1 MALKLLTGFC
11 MFESMIK
18 KSRALTVVLFGV
30 TLLAGCA
37 STHTS
42 PPVVAAADVD
52 KERVVL
58 QAQALETTLVRL
70 QRVQSLAW
78 PILKTNAD
86 LCGKTVRPSLGL
98 SLVDVK
104 ALAAMA
110 GGLRAEDVASTGF
123 ADRIYVAAV
132 AAGGPAD
139 KAGIKAQEQVIEVG
153 AVPTAGKSLATVA
166 ADLATIMKAAKTISL
181 KIAAPHAEPRDILV
195 APETICNYP
204 VRLLN
209 SETINAFADGSKITM
224 LKGMTKVAGDP
235 QLRLVIAH
243 ELAHNIMR
251 HPQKIVRNAAI
262 SGGWLLGPVAAEL
275 GWILDEG
282 ADVIGQKPPV
292 SFESRGI
299 QLTTWPYGKSFER
312 EADYVGMYLLARS
325 GADLS
330 EVETLFS
337 TFASEHPGNTWVGL
351 SHPTTPERLLT
362 VKATRV
368 EIEDKR
374 KEGKPLLPQGW
385 QAQTATK

>member
-1 MALKLLTGFC
+1 
-11 MFESMIK
+11 MIK
-18 KSRALTVVLFGV
+18 KCLILTLVFLSACATTQ
-30 TLLAGCA
+30 TL
-37 STHTS
+37 S
-42 PPVVAAADVD
+42 PPVSHDAVE
-52 KERVVL
+52 KERVAL
-58 QAQALETTLVRL
+58 QAQALETTLSRL

-78 PILKTNAD
+78 PLLKSNAD
-86 LCGKTVRPSLGL
+86 LCGKVTRPSLGL

-104 ALAAMA
+104 GLAAMA
-110 GGLRAEDVASTGF
+110 GGLRPEDVAATGF

-139 KAGIKAQEQVIEVG
+139 KAGVKAQEQVIEVG
-153 AVPTAGKSLATVA
+153 DVPTFGKPLSKVA
-166 ADLATIMKAAKTISL
+166 ADLAKIMKDAKTITL
-181 KIAAPHAEPRDILV
+181 KVAAPHAEPRDLV
-195 APETICNYP
+195 LEPEKICNYP

-209 SETINAFADGSKITM
+209 SETINAFADGSKITV
-224 LKGMTKVAGDP
+224 LKGMTKIAGDP

-251 HPQKIVRNAAI
+251 HPQKIVRNAAV

-282 ADVIGQKPPV
+282 SDVIGQKPPV
-292 SFESRGI
+292 SYESRGI

-325 GADLS
+325 GADLA

-337 TFASEHPGNTWVGL
+337 MFATEHPGNTWVGL

-374 KEGKPLLPQGW
+374 KTGKALLPEGW
-385 QAQTATK
+385 QSQTAARS

>member
-1 MALKLLTGFC
+1 MVKLYGLLVFLALG
-11 MFESMIK
+11 
-18 KSRALTVVLFGV
+18 A
-30 TLLAGCA
+30 CA
-37 STHTS
+37 TTHTI
-42 PPVVAAADVD
+42 PPLVAPDAVE
-52 KERVVL
+52 KERVAL
-58 QAQALETTLVRL
+58 QAASLETTLSRL

-78 PILKTNAD
+78 PILKANAD
-86 LCGKTVRPSLGL
+86 LCGKTTRPSLGL

-110 GGLRAEDVASTGF
+110 GGLRAEDVAATGF
-123 ADRIYVAAV
+123 ANHIYVAAV

-139 KAGIKAQEQVIEVG
+139 KVGIKVQEQVIEVG
-153 AVPTAGKSLATVA
+153 DVPTAGKSLATVA
-166 ADLATIMKAAKTISL
+166 ADLAKLMKDAKTLSL
-181 KIAAPHAEPRDILV
+181 KISAPHSDPRVVTLEPQ
-195 APETICNYP
+195 TICNYP
-204 VRLLN
+204 VHLIN
-209 SETINAFADGSKITM
+209 SETINAFADGKKITM

-243 ELAHNIMR
+243 ELAHNIMH
-251 HPQKIVRNAAI
+251 HPQKMVRNAVI

-325 GADLS
+325 GADLA

-337 TFASEHPGNTWVGL
+337 TFATEHPGNTWVGL

-362 VKATRV
+362 VKATRI
-368 EIEDKR
+368 EIDAKR
-374 KEGKPLLPQGW
+374 RDGKLLLPEGW
-385 QAQTATK
+385 LSQTAAKS

>member
-1 MALKLLTGFC
+1 
-11 MFESMIK
+11 MIK
-18 KSRALTVVLFGV
+18 KFSMLTMFVLGAR
-30 TLLAGCA
+30 LLGGCA
-37 STHTS
+37 TTHTL
-42 PPVVAAADVD
+42 PPVVAGADVD
-52 KERVVL
+52 KERVAL
-58 QAQALETTLVRL
+58 QAQSLETTLVRL

-78 PILKTNAD
+78 PILKENAD
-86 LCGKTVRPSLGL
+86 FCGKTIRPSLGL

-110 GGLRAEDVASTGF
+110 GGLRAEDVAATGF

-132 AAGGPAD
+132 AAGGPAG
-139 KAGIKAQEQVIEVG
+139 KAGIKAQDQVVEIG
-153 AVPTAGKSLATVA
+153 DVPTAGKSLATVA
-166 ADLATIMKAAKTISL
+166 ADLVKIIKNAKTVTL
-181 KIAAPHAEPRDILV
+181 KIATAHAEPRTV
-195 APETICNYP
+195 EVTPETICNYP

-251 HPQKIVRNAAI
+251 HPQKMVRNAAI

-282 ADVIGQKPPV
+282 SDVIGQKPPV

-325 GADLS
+325 GADLA

-337 TFASEHPGNTWVGL
+337 TFATEHPGNTWVGL

-362 VKATRV
+362 VKATRI

-374 KEGKPLLPQGW
+374 KAGKALLPEGW
-385 QAQTATK
+385 QGQTAAK